1 LILEYFIVINMF
13 LLVITFLTI
22 NLFSNFIHFTL
33 LIVMPFAL
41 IDIPSNS
48 KIKNRDFINIY

>member
-1 LILEYFIVINMF
+1 MF